1 MDPTGPPA
9 EGDVNLGLGIIASV
23 AVTTTA
29 CIFAVVLRFWV
40 RGRLVKAIGWDDWT
54 ILLALIGTV
63 IGTALDFVEVHEGF
77 GRPQFY
83 LNQHQ
88 LREFR
93 KYTYGE
99 WLQTFATLMFTK
111 ISICIFLMRIPT
123 AKALIRPL
131 QAAIVGL
138 IVSNIILTVLWIVQC
153 RPLEGAWNTDVE
165 SKCFS
170 RGQLQRIIMAQA
182 VMSAVSD
189 FAFAAFP
196 ILILWRVQMALKSKI
211 ALCVLMGLG
220 VVTGACC
227 IVRTT
232 LNWQAI
238 PKYDYTY
245 GGLDNWF
252 WRLFEV
258 QLGIIAASIP
268 ALRPGYKWLTRKAL
282 TLRSGNGGTTLLLGK
297 SSNKQLDFENSNS
310 RTKDSSSK
318 KRSNW
323 TEIEGED
330 IALPE
335 YCQIRKTTDVDVERE
350 AMRDSLGLGFR
361 PDFKTSVGVDR
372 SLERTIPE
380 ARQYHNRESF

>member
-1 MDPTGPPA
+1 MCTDYGQ
-9 EGDVNLGLGIIASV
+9 
-23 AVTTTA
+23 
-29 CIFAVVLRFWV
+29 
-40 RGRLVKAIGWDDWT
+40 
-54 ILLALIGTV
+54 IGTV

-182 VMSAVSD
+182 GKEKHTRRRLVLTFPVISAVSD

-211 ALCVLMGLG
+211 ALCMLMGLG
-220 VVTGACC
+220 VVYVT
-227 IVRTT
+227 
-232 LNWQAI
+232 
-238 PKYDYTY
+238 
-245 GGLDNWF
+245 
-252 WRLFEV
+252 
-258 QLGIIAASIP
+258 
-268 ALRPGYKWLTRKAL
+268 
-282 TLRSGNGGTTLLLGK
+282 
-297 SSNKQLDFENSNS
+297 
-310 RTKDSSSK
+310 
-318 KRSNW
+318 
-323 TEIEGED
+323 
-330 IALPE
+330 
-335 YCQIRKTTDVDVERE
+335 
-350 AMRDSLGLGFR
+350 SLAGR
-361 PDFKTSVGVDR
+361 
-372 SLERTIPE
+372 
-380 ARQYHNRESF
+380 